1 MKKVCVSSRSPHL
14 FFGKLFYWRAMS
26 LSLARLDSGQ
36 RKSSRWAPWNS
47 CQMFQKLCLSLVCT
61 PKKKRQIPNGFSKY
75 FICQF
80 MNCFYNSP
88 RKKQNWNNRCIGQMN
103 SSLFN
108 KEFESSFF
116 PVNFKRGS
124 MFCDSRR
131 YTSLK
136 RHLTFKEF
144 THPVIFSSLS
154 QQQTLLI
161 LFSVR
166 VSVVLRLHSD
176 AI

>member
-1 MKKVCVSSRSPHL
+1 MKKMCVSSRSPHL

-47 CQMFQKLCLSLVCT
+47 CQNFVYPWSAHQK
-61 PKKKRQIPNGFSKY
+61 KKKRQILNGFSKY

-108 KEFESSFF
+108 KEFVSSFF

-136 RHLTFKEF
+136 RNVTFKEF

-161 LFSVR
+161 LCSVR
-166 VSVVLRLHSD
+166 VSVVLRHHSD

>member
-1 MKKVCVSSRSPHL
+1 MKKNVRFLTLASFILWKIILLEGDVAKLGASWLWPTKILEVSPMK
-14 FFGKLFYWRAMS
+14 F
-26 LSLARLDSGQ
+26 LS
-36 RKSSRWAPWNS
+36 
-47 CQMFQKLCLSLVCT
+47 KLCLSLVCP
-61 PKKKRQIPNGFSKY
+61 PKKRKKRQIPNGFSKY

-108 KEFESSFF
+108 KEFVSSFF

-136 RHLTFKEF
+136 RHVTFKEF

-161 LFSVR
+161 LCSVR
-166 VSVVLRLHSD
+166 VSVVLRHHSD